1 MKKLVL
7 ALVFM
12 VVFGLTFLSGQT
24 ARAACAQD
32 EIADGS
38 CNPSSVNDDDVS
50 LEGDGS
56 TDTPGG
62 GGGSGSSSG
71 GSGGDQG
78 ENGGGSGGGGTS
90 GDDDNAPDCDMR
102 ECFEVINP
110 GDPGDPA
117 RRVTWSDIARFR
129 PAPEVDH
136 MEPNGWM
143 VVGLETN
150 FYATGGVRIVPGEL
164 LGSDAAVRFTPV
176 RWNWAYGDGASST
189 EGTRGAPWRANNDRE
204 FDETAT
210 SHVYQRAGTYYIDLV
225 VDYTA
230 EYRFGS
236 GPWVSID
243 GVLSVPT
250 NRLRATAGS
259 AQTLL
264 FEQDCSENPGGAG
277 C

>member
-1 MKKLVL
+1 VICI
-7 ALVFM
+7 ALVSASLI
-12 VVFGLTFLSGQT
+12 LTNVST
-24 ARAACAQD
+24 AVAVCA
-32 EIADGS
+32 GS
-38 CNPSSVNDDDVS
+38 DAVQGCVDDDDVV

-56 TDTPGG
+56 DDDPG
-62 GGGSGSSSG
+62 
-71 GSGGDQG
+71 
-78 ENGGGSGGGGTS
+78 GGGSGGGGGTGS
-90 GDDDNAPDCDMR
+90 GSGGGGGSTDGNGDAPDCEMR

-117 RRVTWSDIARFR
+117 RRVTWSDIERFR

-136 MEPNGWM
+136 MEPNGWI

-150 FYATGGVRIVPGEL
+150 FYATGGVRIVPGQL
-164 LGSDAAVRFTPV
+164 LGSEAAVRFTPV

-189 EGTRGAPWRANNDRE
+189 EGIRGAPWEANSGRE

-210 SHVYQRAGTYYIDLV
+210 SHIYRRAGTYYIDLV

-230 EYRFGS
+230 EYRFAG

-264 FEQDCSENPGGAG
+264 FEQDCRENPGGAG

>member
-1 MKKLVL
+1 MRGAIIAPVAILIVL
-7 ALVFM
+7 LPGATMNAAQACTTSEV
-12 VVFGLTFLSGQT
+12 LSG
-24 ARAACAQD
+24 C
-32 EIADGS
+32 I
-38 CNPSSVNDDDVS
+38 NDDDVS

-56 TDTPGG
+56 TDTRGAG
-62 GGGSGSSSG
+62 
-71 GSGGDQG
+71 
-78 ENGGGSGGGGTS
+78 GGGSGGGS
-90 GDDDNAPDCDMR
+90 GGNGGGGQGGNGGGSAGEDPEAPDCDVR
-102 ECFEVINP
+102 ECFEVTNP
-110 GDPGDPA
+110 DDPD

-129 PAPEVDH
+129 PTPEVDH

-143 VVGLETN
+143 VVGLDTN

-164 LGSDAAVRFTPV
+164 LGSAAAVRFTPV
-176 RWNWAYGDGASST
+176 RWNWSYGDGSRST
-189 EGTRGAPWRANNDRE
+189 EGTRGAPWRANGDSE
-204 FDETAT
+204 FDQTAT

-230 EYRFGS
+230 EYRFGG

-264 FEQDCSENPGGAG
+264 FEQDCVENPGGAG

>member
-1 MKKLVL
+1 MDGGRLLQKLTTTLIALGAVVL
-7 ALVFM
+7 FVGVAPIAANAVCSE
-12 VVFGLTFLSGQT
+12 VEANLTG
-24 ARAACAQD
+24 C
-32 EIADGS
+32 
-38 CNPSSVNDDDVS
+38 VNDDDVS

-56 TDTPGG
+56 DDNPG
-62 GGGSGSSSG
+62 GGGSG
-71 GSGGDQG
+71 GSGGAG
-78 ENGGGSGGGGTS
+78 SGGGSGGGGTS
-90 GDDDNAPDCDMR
+90 GDNGDAPDCDMR

-176 RWNWAYGDGASST
+176 RWNWAYGDGANST

-236 GPWVSID
+236 GPWVAID